1 MRTVILTAIA
11 MLATAG
17 TASGQVSCSTYYNV
31 TTCSGITTTPQPP
44 LVIQQ
49 APQPQPHAFT
59 QGLTGG
65 AYALD
70 GLSRAELQRRQ
81 AELYPAPCYPA
92 QRWLGL
98 CK

>member
-11 MLATAG
+11 LIALAG
-17 TASGQVSCSTYYNV
+17 TASGQVTCYTYGNM
-31 TTCSGITTTPQPP
+31 TTCNGIVTQPP

-49 APQPQPHAFT
+49 EPQPHAFT

-81 AELYPAPCYPA
+81 AELYPAPCYAA